1 MPLNTSLAEL
11 PSLDDIQKEKARRH
25 LDDFGRLMLQL
36 NAARHHSFV
45 NAKLEAVARGE
56 TKRLMLFE
64 PPGHAKS
71 TWTSWLFAAWYLG
84 QHPEHQVMALSHTA
98 DFATSWGR
106 KVRNLF
112 SLPEWPFPEVRLAKD
127 SQAADEWST
136 TRAIP
141 ERW

>member
-1 MPLNTSLAEL
+1 MLSSTSLAEL

-98 DFATSWGR
+98 GR
-106 KVRNLF
+106 AAGSNPQVVEPDHPQADARAEGLLH
-112 SLPEWPFPEVRLAKD
+112 SARLPGGR
-127 SQAADEWST
+127 
-136 TRAIP
+136 
-141 ERW
+141 